1 MSDTRKCNANKNT
14 QLNQLAI
21 GLLNVCGLKRR
32 SLFPEFSELIHN
44 YDLFMVTE
52 TKLDLTD
59 IIVTGYMVIRY
70 IIHLY
75 CLAVQA
81 GFYSDVVECPPITQ
95 KTRVRIRTG
104 NI

>member
-1 MSDTRKCNANKNT
+1 MSDTRKCNANKNA
-14 QLNQLAI
+14 QFNQLAI

-59 IIVTGYMVIRY
+59 IISID
-70 IIHLY
+70 
-75 CLAVQA
+75 
-81 GFYSDVVECPPITQ
+81 GFTFKSKPRQQE
-95 KTRVRIRTG
+95 
-104 NI
+104 